1 MKLVICTKFQVNR
14 MNWVESRRGGP
25 IDPPP
30 SRLRVTSFSR
40 RLLELNIKTLMICI
54 NVSDFY
60 VLFKTLLVHMTA
72 NVRSLTG
79 HFGRYFELSLQH
91 NVVETTFDICEIV
104 IGFRKCQI
112 IAV

>member
-1 MKLVICTKFQVNR
+1 
-14 MNWVESRRGGP
+14 
-25 IDPPP
+25 
-30 SRLRVTSFSR
+30 
-40 RLLELNIKTLMICI
+40 MICI

-91 NVVETTFDICEIV
+91 DVVETTFDICEIV
-104 IGFRKCQI
+104 IEI
-112 IAV
+112 IMPKNAFQSLGVMLPSKMTER